1 MLKEQVRCN
10 EKTRSAAKK
19 KFLQRARY
27 QEKFKRSSSKKS
39 VGDRGSLVDSSQQM
53 VDNFSIDCN
62 RDSIANLKGS
72 EHNSSGTQ
80 IFNET
85 NAKINI
91 SDANIK
97 ITKAQDAIS
106 LMSVQQQ
113 GFIPKASSVYSEQHT
128 PLPNRVSLSESKS
141 NTGLPII
148 ALNETQLSI
157 NPSPIHFTDE
167 TWEVEKFDTNSN
179 PAENLLEGGED
190 LDDRVS
196 IDEFYYNFNSQF
208 KENIRLRA
216 KPDTLVSETD
226 LPGNKLQ
233 KEYKSG
239 RKETMFSNGARR
251 EVRFS

>member
-10 EKTRSAAKK
+10 EKTRSAAKQ

-39 VGDRGSLVDSSQQM
+39 VGDRGSLVDSSHQM

-72 EHNSSGTQ
+72 EHNTSGTQ

-97 ITKAQDAIS
+97 IPKAQDAVS

-113 GFIPKASSVYSEQHT
+113 GWIPTASSVYSEQHDY
-128 PLPNRVSLSESKS
+128 PKKRVCLSESKS

-148 ALNETQLSI
+148 ALNETQVSV
-157 NPSPIHFTDE
+157 NPEPYHFTDE
-167 TWEVEKFDTNSN
+167 TWEVEKFDPDTSN
-179 PAENLLEGGED
+179 PDVMDAAED

-216 KPDTLVSETD
+216 KPDTLISETD
-226 LPGNKLQ
+226 LPGGKLQ

-251 EVRFS
+251 EVTIL